1 MQRSLRICRGGLALP
16 GVSTTAIRSET
27 LILRLNMHFTASNTL
42 TALPHLHYHANNMA
56 TTHDPSS
63 ILPAAPPPTDSLLL
77 RDLAQRI
84 RALRKNR
91 SLTRKNLSALADV
104 SERHLAQLESGEGNI
119 SILLLNRIASALNT
133 SLAELF
139 THDDQHS
146 ASETSPRIKRIAL
159 IGLRGAGKT
168 TLGQKLAETR
178 NIPFIE
184 LDHEIEKETGMPLA
198 DIFSLYG
205 QSGYR
210 AIERRTLERVA
221 NEHDRAV
228 FSIGGGVVTEP
239 ETYDFLRANCFTI
252 WIKAKPQEHM
262 DRVVAQGDFRAMA
275 GNDRAMDDLRR
286 ILTSREPLYRQADV
300 TLDTS
305 NTTVEESFTRLQSA
319 LAASAS
325 TPTAAKS
332 AGGLRG

>member
-1 MQRSLRICRGGLALP
+1 MQFMACFEL
-16 GVSTTAIRSET
+16 TD
-27 LILRLNMHFTASNTL
+27 SNVMQYYTI
-42 TALPHLHYHANNMA
+42 NMA

-63 ILPAAPPPTDSLLL
+63 MLPAVPPPTDSLLL

-84 RALRKNR
+84 RTLRKAR
-91 SLTRKNLSALADV
+91 SLTRKNLSVLADV

-119 SILLLNRIASALNT
+119 SIVLLNRIAAALNT
-133 SLAELF
+133 SLAQIFAEE
-139 THDDQHS
+139 QHPS
-146 ASETSPRIKRIAL
+146 SSEISPRIKRVAL
-159 IGLRGAGKT
+159 IGLRGAGKS

-178 NIPFIE
+178 NIPLIE
-184 LDHEIEKETGMPLA
+184 LDREIEKETGMPLA

-210 AIERRTLERVA
+210 AIERRTLERVT
-221 NEHDRAV
+221 NEYDRAV
-228 FSIGGGVVTEP
+228 FSIGGGVVNEP
-239 ETYDFLRANCFTI
+239 ETYDFLRANCFTV

-286 ILTSREPLYRQADV
+286 ILHSREPLYRQADM

-305 NTTVEESFTRLQSA
+305 NANVEESFARLQSA
-319 LAASAS
+319 LASSAS
-325 TPTAAKS
+325 THTTSAAAKS

>member
-1 MQRSLRICRGGLALP
+1 MQYY
-16 GVSTTAIRSET
+16 AI
-27 LILRLNMHFTASNTL
+27 
-42 TALPHLHYHANNMA
+42 NMA

-63 ILPAAPPPTDSLLL
+63 MLPTVPPPTDSLLL

-84 RALRKNR
+84 RTLRKAR
-91 SLTRKNLSALADV
+91 SLTRKNLSQLAEV

-119 SILLLNRIASALNT
+119 SVVLLNRIARALNT

-139 THDDQHS
+139 AQDEQSST
-146 ASETSPRIKRIAL
+146 SETSPRIKRIAL
-159 IGLRGAGKT
+159 IGLRGAGKS

-178 NIPFIE
+178 NIPLIE
-184 LDHEIEKETGMPLA
+184 LDREIEKETGMPLA

-210 AIERRTLERVA
+210 AIERRTLERVT
-221 NEHDRAV
+221 NEYDRAV
-228 FSIGGGVVTEP
+228 FSIGGGVVNEP
-239 ETYDFLRANCFTI
+239 ETYDYLRANCFTI

-275 GNDRAMDDLRR
+275 GNDRAMEDLRR
-286 ILTSREPLYRQADV
+286 ILSAREPLYRQADA

-305 NTTVEESFTRLQSA
+305 NATVEESFARLQSA
-319 LAASAS
+319 LNSDAS
-325 TPTAAKS
+325 TSSSSAAKS

>member
-1 MQRSLRICRGGLALP
+1 MLP
-16 GVSTTAIRSET
+16 TV
-27 LILRLNMHFTASNTL
+27 
-42 TALPHLHYHANNMA
+42 
-56 TTHDPSS
+56 
-63 ILPAAPPPTDSLLL
+63 PPPTDSLLL

-84 RALRKNR
+84 RTLRKAR
-91 SLTRKNLSALADV
+91 SLTRKNLSQLAEV

-119 SILLLNRIASALNT
+119 SVVLLNRIARALNT

-139 THDDQHS
+139 AQDEQSST
-146 ASETSPRIKRIAL
+146 SETSPRIKRIAL
-159 IGLRGAGKT
+159 IGLRGAGKS

-178 NIPFIE
+178 NIPLIE
-184 LDHEIEKETGMPLA
+184 LDREIEKETGMPLA

-210 AIERRTLERVA
+210 AIERRTLERVT
-221 NEHDRAV
+221 NEYDRAV
-228 FSIGGGVVTEP
+228 FSIGGGVVNEP
-239 ETYDFLRANCFTI
+239 ETYDYLRANCFTI

-275 GNDRAMDDLRR
+275 GNDRAMEDLRR
-286 ILTSREPLYRQADV
+286 ILSAREPLYRQADA

-305 NTTVEESFTRLQSA
+305 NATVEESFARLQSA
-319 LAASAS
+319 LNSDAS
-325 TPTAAKS
+325 TSSSSAAKS

>member
-1 MQRSLRICRGGLALP
+1 MQFIAYDVL
-16 GVSTTAIRSET
+16 TAYS
-27 LILRLNMHFTASNTL
+27 NMHYDAI
-42 TALPHLHYHANNMA
+42 NMA

-63 ILPAAPPPTDSLLL
+63 MLPAGPPPTDSLLL

-84 RALRKNR
+84 RTLRKAR
-91 SLTRKNLSALADV
+91 ALTRRNLSQLAEV

-119 SILLLNRIASALNT
+119 SVVLLNRIARALNT

-139 THDDQHS
+139 AQDVQSS
-146 ASETSPRIKRIAL
+146 ALETSPRIKRIAL
-159 IGLRGAGKT
+159 IGLRGAGKS
-168 TLGQKLAETR
+168 TLGQKLSETR
-178 NIPFIE
+178 NIPLIE
-184 LDHEIEKETGMPLA
+184 LDREIEKETGMPLA

-210 AIERRTLERVA
+210 AIERRTLERVT
-221 NEHDRAV
+221 NEFDRAV
-228 FSIGGGVVTEP
+228 FSIGGGVVNEP
-239 ETYDFLRANCFTI
+239 ETYDFLRANCFTV

-275 GNDRAMDDLRR
+275 GNDRAMEDLRR
-286 ILTSREPLYRQADV
+286 ILSAREPLYRQADV

-305 NTTVEESFTRLQSA
+305 NATVEESFARLQSA
-319 LAASAS
+319 LNSDAS
-325 TPTAAKS
+325 TPSSSAAKS

>member
-1 MQRSLRICRGGLALP
+1 ML
-16 GVSTTAIRSET
+16 
-27 LILRLNMHFTASNTL
+27 F
-42 TALPHLHYHANNMA
+42 NMA
-56 TTHDPSS
+56 TTQNSSS
-63 ILPAAPPPTDSLLL
+63 ILPPAPSTDSFLL

-84 RALRKNR
+84 RALRKSR

-119 SILLLNRIASALNT
+119 SILLLNRIATALNT

-139 THDDQHS
+139 ANDEQS
-146 ASETSPRIKRIAL
+146 SSNEISPRQKRIAL
-159 IGLRGAGKT
+159 IGLRGAGKS

-178 NIPFIE
+178 NIPFVE
-184 LDHEIEKETGMPLA
+184 LDREIEKETGMPLA

-210 AIERRTLERVA
+210 AIERRTLERVI
-221 NEHDRAV
+221 NEFDRAV
-228 FSIGGGVVTEP
+228 FSIGGGVVTES
-239 ETYDFLRANCFTI
+239 ETYDYLRANFYTV

-262 DRVVAQGDFRAMA
+262 DRVAAQGDFRAMA

-286 ILTSREPLYRQADV
+286 ILNSREPLYRQADI

-305 NTTVEESFTRLQSA
+305 ATTVEESFSRLQSA
-319 LAASAS
+319 LDKNSS
-325 TPTAAKS
+325 TPAKGPAAKS

>member
-1 MQRSLRICRGGLALP
+1 
-16 GVSTTAIRSET
+16 
-27 LILRLNMHFTASNTL
+27 
-42 TALPHLHYHANNMA
+42 MA

-63 ILPAAPPPTDSLLL
+63 ILPSAPPPTESLLL
-77 RDLAQRI
+77 RELAQRI
-84 RALRKNR
+84 RALRKSR
-91 SLTRKNLSALADV
+91 SLTRKNLSQLADV

-119 SILLLNRIASALNT
+119 SILLLNRIATALNT

-139 THDDQHS
+139 ANDEQS
-146 ASETSPRIKRIAL
+146 ASNEISPRHKRIAL
-159 IGLRGAGKT
+159 IGLRGAGKS

-178 NIPFIE
+178 NVPFIE
-184 LDHEIEKETGMPLA
+184 LDREIEKETGMPLA

-221 NEHDRAV
+221 KEHDHAV
-228 FSIGGGVVTEP
+228 FSIGGGVVTES
-239 ETYDFLRANCFTI
+239 ETYDYLRANFYTV

-286 ILTSREPLYRQADV
+286 ILHSREPLYRQADV

-305 NTTVEESFTRLQSA
+305 NATVEETFNRLKSA
-319 LAASAS
+319 LEKNSS
-325 TPTAAKS
+325 TSTNDTAAKS

>member
-1 MQRSLRICRGGLALP
+1 
-16 GVSTTAIRSET
+16 
-27 LILRLNMHFTASNTL
+27 
-42 TALPHLHYHANNMA
+42 MA
-56 TTHDPSS
+56 TTQNSSS
-63 ILPAAPPPTDSLLL
+63 ILPSVPTTESFLL

-84 RALRKNR
+84 RALRKSR
-91 SLTRKNLSALADV
+91 SLTRKNLSQLADV

-119 SILLLNRIASALNT
+119 SILLLNRIATALNT

-139 THDDQHS
+139 S
-146 ASETSPRIKRIAL
+146 SESQPSPSDKSPRQKRIAL
-159 IGLRGAGKT
+159 IGLRGAGKS

-178 NIPFIE
+178 SVPFIE
-184 LDHEIEKETGMPLA
+184 LDREIEKETGMPLA

-228 FSIGGGVVTEP
+228 FSVGGGVVTES
-239 ETYDFLRANCFTI
+239 ETYDYLRANFYTV

-286 ILTSREPLYRQADV
+286 ILHSREPLYRQADM

-305 NTTVEESFTRLQSA
+305 NATVEESFHRLQSTLDKHSSIPA
-319 LAASAS
+319 KNS
-325 TPTAAKS
+325 AAKS

>member
-1 MQRSLRICRGGLALP
+1 MLS
-16 GVSTTAIRSET
+16 
-27 LILRLNMHFTASNTL
+27 
-42 TALPHLHYHANNMA
+42 NMA
-56 TTHDPSS
+56 TTHDPGSFLS
-63 ILPAAPPPTDSLLL
+63 NPAPPTDSLLL

-84 RALRKNR
+84 RALRKTR
-91 SLTRKNLSALADV
+91 SLTRKALSQLADV

-139 THDDQHS
+139 
-146 ASETSPRIKRIAL
+146 ASQSQSSTMEASPRLKRIAL
-159 IGLRGAGKT
+159 IGLRGAGKS
-168 TLGQKLAETR
+168 TLGEKLAATR

-184 LDHEIEKETGMPLA
+184 LDREIEKETGMPLA

-210 AIERRTLERVA
+210 AIERRTLERVT
-221 NEHDRAV
+221 NEYDRAV
-228 FSIGGGVVTEP
+228 FSIGGGVVNEP
-239 ETYDFLRANCFTI
+239 ETYDFLRANCYTI

-262 DRVVAQGDFRAMA
+262 DRVAAQGDFRAMA
-275 GNDRAMDDLRR
+275 GNDRAMEDLRR
-286 ILTSREPLYRQADV
+286 ILSSREPLYRQADM

-305 NTTVEESFTRLQSA
+305 NATVEESFTRLQSS
-319 LAASAS
+319 LAANSS
-325 TPTAAKS
+325 TSTRGPATKS

>member
-1 MQRSLRICRGGLALP
+1 M
-16 GVSTTAIRSET
+16 
-27 LILRLNMHFTASNTL
+27 
-42 TALPHLHYHANNMA
+42 HYHAIRMA
-56 TTHDPSS
+56 THDPSS
-63 ILPAAPPPTDSLLL
+63 MTPPGPPPTDSLLL

-84 RALRKNR
+84 RSLRKAR
-91 SLTRKNLSALADV
+91 SLTRKNLSVLADV

-119 SILLLNRIASALNT
+119 SIVLLNRIAAALNT

-139 THDDQHS
+139 THGEQSS
-146 ASETSPRIKRIAL
+146 ALETSSRTKRIAL
-159 IGLRGAGKT
+159 IGLRGAGKS

-178 NIPFIE
+178 NIPLIE
-184 LDHEIEKETGMPLA
+184 LDREIEKETGMPLA

-210 AIERRTLERVA
+210 AIERRTLERVT
-221 NEHDRAV
+221 NEYDRAI
-228 FSIGGGVVTEP
+228 FSIGGGVVNEL
-239 ETYDFLRANCFTI
+239 ETYDFLRANCFTV

-275 GNDRAMDDLRR
+275 GNDRAMEDLRR
-286 ILTSREPLYRQADV
+286 ILSAREPLYRQADV

-305 NTTVEESFTRLQSA
+305 NATVEESFARLQSA
-319 LAASAS
+319 LNSDAS
-325 TPTAAKS
+325 TPSSSAAKS

>member
-1 MQRSLRICRGGLALP
+1 MQFMACFEL
-16 GVSTTAIRSET
+16 TD
-27 LILRLNMHFTASNTL
+27 SNVMQYYTI
-42 TALPHLHYHANNMA
+42 NMA

-63 ILPAAPPPTDSLLL
+63 MLPAVPPPTDSLLL

-84 RALRKNR
+84 RTLRKAR
-91 SLTRKNLSALADV
+91 SLTRKNLSVLADV

-119 SILLLNRIASALNT
+119 SIVLLNRIAAALNT
-133 SLAELF
+133 SLAQIFAEE
-139 THDDQHS
+139 QHPS
-146 ASETSPRIKRIAL
+146 SSEISPRIKRVAL
-159 IGLRGAGKT
+159 IGLRGAGKS

-178 NIPFIE
+178 NIPLIE
-184 LDHEIEKETGMPLA
+184 LDREIEKETGMPLA

-210 AIERRTLERVA
+210 AIERRTLERVT
-221 NEHDRAV
+221 NEYDRAV
-228 FSIGGGVVTEP
+228 FSIGGGVVNEP

-275 GNDRAMDDLRR
+275 GNDRAMEDLRR
-286 ILTSREPLYRQADV
+286 ILSARDPLYRQADV

-305 NTTVEESFTRLQSA
+305 NATVEESFARLQSA
-319 LAASAS
+319 LNSDAS
-325 TPTAAKS
+325 TPSSSAAKS